1 MTLVNLILMRRIG
14 VKLRKMGLDD
24 LDILILK
31 ENFDEDMIKELDM
44 ENVKIIIDYLLRN
57 KVYYAKD
64 LLLNSLDLFL
74 LDSNIFIEKFENL
87 KIKLGSNYVDKLGED
102 MSLIELMY

>member
-1 MTLVNLILMRRIG
+1 MTEN
-14 VKLRKMGLDD
+14 
-24 LDILILK
+24 DIKILK

-87 KIKLGSNYVDKLGED
+87 KIKLGPNYVDKLGED

>member
-1 MTLVNLILMRRIG
+1 MTEN
-14 VKLRKMGLDD
+14 
-24 LDILILK
+24 DIKILK

>member
-1 MTLVNLILMRRIG
+1 MTEN
-14 VKLRKMGLDD
+14 
-24 LDILILK
+24 DIKTLK

>member
-1 MTLVNLILMRRIG
+1 MTEN
-14 VKLRKMGLDD
+14 
-24 LDILILK
+24 DIKILK
-31 ENFDEDMIKELDM
+31 ENFNEDMIKELDM

-87 KIKLGSNYVDKLGED
+87 KMKLGSNYVDKLGED

>member
-1 MTLVNLILMRRIG
+1 MTEN
-14 VKLRKMGLDD
+14 
-24 LDILILK
+24 DIKILK

-87 KIKLGSNYVDKLGED
+87 KMKLGANYVDKLGED

>member
-1 MTLVNLILMRRIG
+1 MTEN
-14 VKLRKMGLDD
+14 
-24 LDILILK
+24 DIKILK

-87 KIKLGSNYVDKLGED
+87 KMKLGANYVDKLGKD

>member
-1 MTLVNLILMRRIG
+1 MTEN
-14 VKLRKMGLDD
+14 
-24 LDILILK
+24 DIKILK

-64 LLLNSLDLFL
+64 LLLNSLDLFR
-74 LDSNIFIEKFENL
+74 
-87 KIKLGSNYVDKLGED
+87 
-102 MSLIELMY
+102 

>member
-1 MTLVNLILMRRIG
+1 MTENDI
-14 VKLRKMGLDD
+14 KL
-24 LDILILK
+24 LK
-31 ENFDEDMIKELDM
+31 ENFNEDMIKELDM
-44 ENVKIIIDYLLRN
+44 ENVKIIIDYLLKN

-87 KIKLGSNYVDKLGED
+87 KMKLGSNYVDKLGED

>member
-1 MTLVNLILMRRIG
+1 MTEN
-14 VKLRKMGLDD
+14 
-24 LDILILK
+24 DIKILK

-87 KIKLGSNYVDKLGED
+87 KMKLGSNYVVKLGED

>member
-1 MTLVNLILMRRIG
+1 MTEN
-14 VKLRKMGLDD
+14 
-24 LDILILK
+24 DIKILK

-44 ENVKIIIDYLLRN
+44 QNVKIIIDYLLRN

-87 KIKLGSNYVDKLGED
+87 KMKLGPNYVDKLGED